1 MLEMSQGLR
10 QSGERGGIGID
21 VQLISEIHSEDAD
34 FVARNFTDSEI
45 EYCKSAGSK
54 EAIKNRFAGRWAAK
68 EAVIKAI
75 SNCVKESEKTAPV
88 WKGGAAALKGIEIL
102 PTGHGPAAV
111 KLYEHAAE
119 MARVLGVNQVKV
131 TISHSGEYAV
141 AHAVAQ

>member
-1 MLEMSQGLR
+1 
-10 QSGERGGIGID
+10 
-21 VQLISEIHSEDAD
+21 
-34 FVARNFTDSEI
+34 
-45 EYCKSAGSK
+45 
-54 EAIKNRFAGRWAAK
+54 
-68 EAVIKAI
+68 
-75 SNCVKESEKTAPV
+75 
-88 WKGGAAALKGIEIL
+88 LKGIEIL